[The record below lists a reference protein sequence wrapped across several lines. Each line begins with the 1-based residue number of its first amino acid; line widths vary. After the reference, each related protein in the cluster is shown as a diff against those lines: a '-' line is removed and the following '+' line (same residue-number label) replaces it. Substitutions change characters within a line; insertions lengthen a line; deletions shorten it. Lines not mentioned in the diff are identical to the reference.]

1 MLALLAHFAI
11 IPVGFSPSFSSFLFR
26 SFRPHFS
33 VQIGGREPDSEDE
46 LLLMTEVESL
56 QSQLRKKGETFNEK
70 IENVFMEGLSGKSTS
85 VRIRRWTIRRD
96 QLRKMAEAPHATSGG
111 PAVSLD
117 DTGTRLKADQHVEK
131 AEEKQTKG
139 VQRYRLGGGR
149 EQRKKNRRQPRKHS
163 YLIRGDGQPPEMSQI
178 HVDFARLSST
188 YITSNPLNAQQKILI
203 ENFNSSSHA
212 TQRYARVA
220 TGTPGS
226 GKADNFF
233 NNGYFKMEDLKKIA
247 SGMHPMPIALKMDQD
262 GREYSRYEEDGDAG
276 DDTAA
281 AAGGGGSCD
290 TTAVGGGGRDGRD
303 EGRTD
308 AAGGAAAAGGRRADA
323 AAERALQSIGF
334 RESRAT
340 AAGEAAFQS
349 RQSPRQRNREF
360 KQLVRSAE
368 AAPAPPPGPPWD

>member
-1 MLALLAHFAI
+1 MLLSSITKCSPQNFLRPMVALLAHFAI

-33 VQIGGREPDSEDE
+33 VQNREPDSEDE

-56 QSQLRKKGETFNEK
+56 QWQLRKKGATFYEK
-70 IENVFMEGLSGKSTS
+70 FENVFLEGLLGKSTS

-131 AEEKQTKG
+131 AEEKQTRG
-139 VQRYRLGGGR
+139 VKRYRLGGGR
-149 EQRKKNRRQPRKHS
+149 EQRKKNQRQPRKHS
-163 YLIRGDGQPPEMSQI
+163 YHIRGDGQPPEMSQI

-212 TQRYARVA
+212 TQRYPRVA

-247 SGMHPMPIALKMDQD
+247 SGMHPMPIPLKMDQD

-281 AAGGGGSCD
+281 AAGGGGSGD

-303 EGRTD
+303 EGGTD
-308 AAGGAAAAGGRRADA
+308 AID
-323 AAERALQSIGF
+323 
-334 RESRAT
+334 
-340 AAGEAAFQS
+340 
-349 RQSPRQRNREF
+349 
-360 KQLVRSAE
+360 
-368 AAPAPPPGPPWD
+368 